1 MRISRGFPQTKEGH
15 FRIDSPL
22 PAKERERFK
31 EIHLWR
37 RSPTLHV
44 VCSLIPE
51 IHFTLAPTRNA
62 ISAIL
67 NGHRIIVQ
75 GPLVK
80 HLEDVERPQAVPL
93 PLLVHPCLL
102 TYLRFH
108 GSDHY
113 VTRQPKG
120 RPKSQNMVTVLI
132 SDTMCGSQQLRA
144 RMLSVCRSFS
154 NWRPVRAPVA
164 FALPRLL
171 AATLPV
177 TKQPRAASP
186 PKPTRSSRYSRY
198 ERSNSIRWKIWQKK
212 I

>member
-1 MRISRGFPQTKEGH
+1 MRLILRISRGFPQTKEGH

-31 EIHLWR
+31 EIHLWG

-80 HLEDVERPQAVPL
+80 HLEDVERPQAVASSPPSPSLLAHIFAL
-93 PLLVHPCLL
+93 PWVRSLCHKAAQGETKKPK
-102 TYLRFH
+102 H
-108 GSDHY
+108 G
-113 VTRQPKG
+113 G
-120 RPKSQNMVTVLI
+120 VLI
-132 SDTMCGSQQLRA
+132 SNTMCGSQQLRA
-144 RMLSVCRSFS
+144 RMLFVCRSFS

-186 PKPTRSSRYSRY
+186 PKPT
-198 ERSNSIRWKIWQKK
+198 EPVQQI
-212 I
+212 